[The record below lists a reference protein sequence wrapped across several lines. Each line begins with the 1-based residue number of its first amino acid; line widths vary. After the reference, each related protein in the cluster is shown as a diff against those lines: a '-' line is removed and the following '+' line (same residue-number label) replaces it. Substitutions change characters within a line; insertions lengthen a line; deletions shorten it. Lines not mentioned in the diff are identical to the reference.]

1 MELLTFVTAGSVDD
15 GKSTSIGRLA
25 NLALLLDARFPVQ
38 YVITPALRR
47 IPRLPMALWC
57 CPG

>member
-1 MELLTFVTAGSVDD
+1 VDD

-25 NLALLLDARFPVQ
+25 NLALLLDARFSVQ